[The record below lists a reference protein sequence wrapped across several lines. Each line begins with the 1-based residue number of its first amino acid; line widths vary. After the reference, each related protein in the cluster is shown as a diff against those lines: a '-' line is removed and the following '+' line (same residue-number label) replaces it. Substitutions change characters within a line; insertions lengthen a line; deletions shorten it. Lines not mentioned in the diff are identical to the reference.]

1 MKVGVL
7 GTGTIATAVVRGI
20 AADQHFITVSERS
33 ADNAATLSA
42 EFSNV
47 SVASNQQVLDCSDVI
62 LLGLMPDIAP
72 SVLGELEFY
81 SRHRVIS
88 MIADIPL
95 DTLGPMVSPALVDSI
110 IIPYPSIAYGGSPL
124 ILLGDGTIATSLVGD
139 RNSIYRVESLSEL
152 QAYLCAQSVLS
163 PVTRLVGDASVWLGS
178 KVEDRQQ
185 AERFLRELVSSS
197 LSASDCE
204 NLIEALNTPGGYNQ
218 RLRLHMEGRGIRS
231 DLIDGL
237 DDLA

>member
-1 MKVGVL
+1 
-7 GTGTIATAVVRGI
+7 
-20 AADQHFITVSERS
+20 
-33 ADNAATLSA
+33 
-42 EFSNV
+42 
-47 SVASNQQVLDCSDVI
+47 
-62 LLGLMPDIAP
+62 
-72 SVLGELEFY
+72 
-81 SRHRVIS
+81 

-95 DTLGPMVSPALVDSI
+95 DALESMVSPALVDSI
-110 IIPYPSIAYGGSPL
+110 MIPYPSIAHGGSPL

-218 RLRLHMEGRGIRS
+218 SCLLYTSPSPRDATLSRMPS
-231 DLIDGL
+231 S
-237 DDLA
+237 A